1 MGAALREVEAGP
13 LELVLSRL
21 SGVRRCGRGFIA
33 TCSAPEHKDRSA
45 SLSIAA
51 GNDGRVLLH
60 CFAGCSVDEVVAG
73 LGLQRRDL
81 FPPNVRRAHT
91 PEERRAAWRASREAA
106 WAAALGVLGREA
118 LVIEIAAGVLAAGD
132 PLSKEDL
139 ARLRMACDRVESA
152 RAVLT

>member
-1 MGAALREVEAGP
+1 MPSALREVEAGP

-21 SGVRRCGRGFIA
+21 DRPRRSGRGYLCRCPA
-33 TCSAPEHKDRSA
+33 HEDRAA

-51 GNDGRVLLH
+51 GDDGRVLLH
-60 CFAGCSVDEVVAG
+60 CFAGCSVDDVVAA

-81 FPPNVRRAHT
+81 FPPNLRRAHT

-118 LVIEIAAGVLAAGD
+118 LVIEIAAGSLAAGE
-132 PLSKEDL
+132 PLSAEDL
-139 ARLRMACDRVESA
+139 ARLRVACERVEGA